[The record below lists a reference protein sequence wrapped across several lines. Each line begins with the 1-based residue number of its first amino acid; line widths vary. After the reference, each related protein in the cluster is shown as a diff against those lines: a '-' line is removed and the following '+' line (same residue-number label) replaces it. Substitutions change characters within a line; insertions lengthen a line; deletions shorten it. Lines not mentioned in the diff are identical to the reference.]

1 MVKVINLISKV
12 ISYLLM
18 AIAIVFIVLVWV
30 RGDEAITGDLSLQA
44 QILDPFM
51 TTAYVA
57 LGLAVAA
64 VLLFSIVSV
73 ATNLKNAIKVIIII
87 AGLVILGV
95 ITYSM
100 AGNDF
105 DAVKLQKL
113 DTTAEVSRQVGAA
126 LYYTYIVGGLAIL
139 VTLYASIAGLFKR

>member
-1 MVKVINLISKV
+1 MVKVINLISKA

-18 AIAIVFIVLVWV
+18 ALAIVFIVFVWV
-30 RGDEAITGDLSLQA
+30 KGDETIAGDLGLQA

-64 VLLFSIVSV
+64 AVLFSILSV
-73 ATNLKNAIKVIIII
+73 AMNPKNAVKAIIII

-105 DAVKLQKL
+105 GTVKLQKL

-126 LYYTYIVGGLAIL
+126 LYYTYIVGALAIIA
-139 VTLYASIAGLFKR
+139 TIYASIAGLFKR

>member
-1 MVKVINLISKV
+1 MVKVINYISKA

-18 AIAIVFIVLVWV
+18 ALALIFIVLVWV
-30 RGDEAITGDLSLQA
+30 KGDEAIAGDLGLQ
-44 QILDPFM
+44 QKVLDPFM

-57 LGLAVAA
+57 FGLAIVSA
-64 VLLFSIVSV
+64 VLFSILSV
-73 ATNLKNAIKVIIII
+73 AMNPKSAVKVIIII

-95 ITYSM
+95 ITYSF

-105 DAVKLQKL
+105 GTAKLQKL

-126 LYYTYIVGGLAIL
+126 LYYTYIVGALAIL
-139 VTLYASIAGLFKR
+139 ATIYASIAGLFKR